1 MVNRPCKEVYH
12 NHTEK
17 MKTNVL
23 IDFQCVVCYLGTI
36 ETQYGTRQHRKE
48 DTVVRITSYISPEDV
63 AAWETLKAH
72 LGAQDNSAAVRHLI
86 AKGVERMAKGDTK
99 EQAISRLEV
108 MLTGMAH
115 DLSVANERIAML
127 MTQAARTQAAV
138 QMVLYLDYSKMAEP
152 VVLQAGQ
159 VDQIKEVIR
168 QLTA

>member
-1 MVNRPCKEVYH
+1 
-12 NHTEK
+12 
-17 MKTNVL
+17 
-23 IDFQCVVCYLGTI
+23 
-36 ETQYGTRQHRKE
+36 
-48 DTVVRITSYISPEDV
+48 
-63 AAWETLKAH
+63 
-72 LGAQDNSAAVRHLI
+72 
-86 AKGVERMAKGDTK
+86 MAKGDTK